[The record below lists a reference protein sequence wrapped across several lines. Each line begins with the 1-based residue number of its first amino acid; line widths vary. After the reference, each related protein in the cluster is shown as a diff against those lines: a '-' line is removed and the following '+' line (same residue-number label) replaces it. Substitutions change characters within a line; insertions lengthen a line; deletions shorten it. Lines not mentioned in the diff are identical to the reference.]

1 MFVWLDIGR
10 CLYVKLL
17 LVLDLNKMQ
26 LYVCLARHC
35 QLSISKAA
43 TVKRWNKSSCMFVW
57 LGIAGC
63 LYVKLLL
70 LKDEN
75 KSSDI
80 FVWLDIARCLFVKR
94 PLLKD
99 ENKSNCMFV

>member
-1 MFVWLDIGR
+1 M
-10 CLYVKLL
+10 
-17 LVLDLNKMQ
+17 
-26 LYVCLARHC
+26 
-35 QLSISKAA
+35 
-43 TVKRWNKSSCMFVW
+43 
-57 LGIAGC
+57 

-94 PLLKD
+94 LLLKD